1 MSITQKRVEK
11 TVETVCRRGC
21 EYVRQV
27 IAGLDTDGAADIPEM
42 RDLRLQ
48 QERAA
53 ALAELK
59 DIMSVYDESGG
70 GCCPLPATSQA
81 ETRINKASQ

>member
-1 MSITQKRVEK
+1 MSIPLKRIEK
-11 TVETVCRRGC
+11 TVETVCHRGC

-27 IAGLDTDGAADIPEM
+27 IAGLDADGTADIPEM
-42 RDLRLQ
+42 RDLRLR

-53 ALAELK
+53 VLAELK

-70 GCCPLPATSQA
+70 GCCPLPAASQA
-81 ETRINKASQ
+81 EARINKASQ

>member
-1 MSITQKRVEK
+1 MSIPLKRVEK

-27 IAGLDTDGAADIPEM
+27 IAGLDADEEADIPEM

-48 QERAA
+48 EDRTAV
-53 ALAELK
+53 LAELK